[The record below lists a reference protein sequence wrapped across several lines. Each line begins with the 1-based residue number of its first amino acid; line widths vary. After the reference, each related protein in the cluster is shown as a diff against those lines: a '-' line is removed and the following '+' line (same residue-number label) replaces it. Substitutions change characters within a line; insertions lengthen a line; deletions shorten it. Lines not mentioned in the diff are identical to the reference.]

1 MRHVPVDP
9 SKLALQ
15 RLYHWERTAPDRVVL
30 TQPMGAAHGGEVR
43 NFTWAQLMD
52 QSRRM
57 AAWLQAKGLQRGDR
71 IALISKNTAWWL
83 MADFAISMAGGV
95 SVPLYP
101 TLAASSIRQILD
113 HSGARWLFIGKLDGW
128 DAMRP
133 GVPAGPGTELG
144 CIRLPLAPALSS
156 MPAGCADWDDIVAR
170 TAPLAGEPVR
180 DGDELCTIMY
190 TSGTTGMPK
199 GVMHSFGT
207 FAWSI
212 EAGLKRLPDIDE
224 NARVLSYL
232 PLSHVAERT
241 LVEHGLI
248 ATSEHIFFSESLETF
263 TQDLQR
269 ARPTVFF
276 SVPRLWVKFQQGV
289 SAKMPPAKLKRLL
302 RIPILNTL
310 IRKKILGALGLD
322 QCKLASG
329 GAAPMPKALLD
340 WYADLGLPIVE
351 AYGMTENCGVSHAT
365 LPDVQRPGTVGQPYE
380 GVDSRLDPV
389 TGEVQVKS
397 HGLMLGYYKEPEL
410 TREAFTDDGWLHTGD
425 KGRLDAEGNLII
437 TGRVKDLFKT
447 SKGKYVAPAPIED
460 KLVMHT
466 AVEACCVT
474 GANLGQPMALV
485 MLNLEAAARSAD
497 PAARQALQA
506 SLAEHLAGINAGL
519 DPHEQLDCMV
529 VVTEPWTV
537 ENGFIT
543 PTFKVKRNRV
553 EEVFAEHYERWVAS
567 GQTVI
572 WLSSDSAPVE
582 LRRAA

>member
-9 SKLALQ
+9 SQLALQ
-15 RLYHWERTAPDRVVL
+15 RLYHWEKTAPTRVVL
-30 TQPMGAAHGGEVR
+30 TQPMGKAAGGAVQT
-43 NFTWAQLMD
+43 FTWAQVMD
-52 QSRRM
+52 QARRM
-57 AAWLQAKGLQRGDR
+57 ASHLQAQGIRPGDR
-71 IALISKNTAWWL
+71 VALISKNTAWWL
-83 MADFAISMAGGV
+83 ITDFAIWMAGGV

-101 TLAASSIRQILD
+101 TLAAETIRQILQ
-113 HSGARWLFIGKLDGW
+113 HSEAKLLFIGKLDGW
-128 DAMRP
+128 AGMRP
-133 GVPAGPGTELG
+133 GVPAGLH
-144 CIRLPLAPALSS
+144 CIATPLAPPKDQL
-156 MPAGCADWDDIVAR
+156 PPGCEDWATILGHSQ
-170 TAPLAGEPVR
+170 PLAGEPVR
-180 DGDELCTIMY
+180 DGDELSTIMY

-224 NARVLSYL
+224 HARILSYL

-241 LVEHGLI
+241 LVEHGLL
-248 ATSEHIFFSESLETF
+248 ATSEHIFFAESLETF

-289 SAKMPPAKLKRLL
+289 SAKMPPDKLKRLL
-302 RIPILNTL
+302 RIPILNHI
-310 IRKKILGALGLD
+310 IRRKILGALGLD

-365 LPDVQRPGTVGQPYE
+365 LPNVQRPGTVGQPYE
-380 GVDSRLDPV
+380 GVESRLDPV
-389 TGEVQVKS
+389 SGEVQVRS
-397 HGLMLGYYKEPEL
+397 HGLMLGYYREPEL

-460 KLVMHT
+460 RLVMHT

-474 GANLGQPMALV
+474 GANLGQPMALL
-485 MLNLEAAARSAD
+485 MLNQEAAARAAD

-506 SLAEHLAGINAGL
+506 SLGQHLAGINAQL
-519 DPHEQLDCMV
+519 DPHEQLDCLV

-537 ENGFIT
+537 DNGFIT

-553 EEVFAEHYERWVAS
+553 EEVFSEHYERWVGS

-572 WLSSDSAPVE
+572 WLAADSAPTE